1 MSERGSGLERGRG
14 LLDGRTLSTQ
24 LKPLLLLLVGA
35 CEVGSLRAGKAEKAV
50 ESDASHQR
58 RRPERRI
65 EASSPGLLVRRRLHQ
80 TERLLLLLLLLRP
93 RPRCPAHAVSGWS
106 RETDGWERTNR

>member
-1 MSERGSGLERGRG
+1 VSERGSGLERGRG
-14 LLDGRTLSTQ
+14 LLDGRTLSMQ

-35 CEVGSLRAGKAEKAV
+35 CEVGSLRAGKAEKAA

-58 RRPERRI
+58 RCPERII
-65 EASSPGLLVRRRLHQ
+65 EVSSPGLLVRRRLHQ
-80 TERLLLLLLLLRP
+80 TERLLLLRP